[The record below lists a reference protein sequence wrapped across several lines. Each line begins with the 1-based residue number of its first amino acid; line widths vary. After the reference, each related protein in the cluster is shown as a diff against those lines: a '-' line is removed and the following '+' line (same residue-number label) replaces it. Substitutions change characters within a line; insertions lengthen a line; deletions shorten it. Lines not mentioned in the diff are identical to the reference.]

1 MESTLKSSL
10 RKTME
15 STLKSSL
22 MKTMESILKVIT
34 GVNTEENNGINT

>member
-1 MESTLKSSL
+1 MESTL

-22 MKTMESILKVIT
+22 MKTMESTLKSSP
-34 GVNTEENNGINT
+34 ENLIELA

>member
-1 MESTLKSSL
+1 MSTL

-22 MKTMESILKVIT
+22 VSTLRKEMESTLKVIT

>member
-1 MESTLKSSL
+1 MSTL

-22 MKTMESILKVIT
+22 VSTLRKEMESTLNVIT